1 MLTIDGS
8 YGEGGGQVMRTSLA
22 LAAIA
27 GRPVRIE
34 SIRAGR
40 HKPGLRPQHLT
51 GVRAVARVCG
61 ARLEGAKLNSQAVTF
76 VPGSAP
82 RAGTYTF
89 DVAQAA
95 KGGSAG
101 SVSLILQTVL
111 LPLAMAQGTSQ
122 LTLRGGTHVAWS
134 PPYDYLKRVYL
145 PVLERMGIRAKV
157 NIQKWGWYPQGGG
170 VVEATIEGGAGYR
183 LQVKGSNS
191 QVGGGAQHATRSTQ
205 HAAVENRAV
214 ATTTVTGLDLRQR
227 GDLLRARGVSA
238 SSNLPKHI
246 RVRQERAALQ
256 VLRASGVNA
265 RIQVVY
271 APSKGQGTVVFL
283 WAESENA
290 VAGFTSLGELGKPAE
305 QVAKEAAQDLLAYLQ
320 GDAAVDRYLADQLV
334 LPLALAGGPSQFTTE
349 MVTQHL
355 LASAWVVNQ
364 FLPGR
369 VRVEGKVGEPGGC
382 WIE

>member
-8 YGEGGGQVMRTSLA
+8 YGEGGGQVLRTSLA

-27 GRPVRIE
+27 GCPVRIE
-34 SIRAGR
+34 KIRAGR
-40 HKPGLRPQHLT
+40 RKPGLRPQHLT

-61 ARLEGAKLNSQAVTF
+61 ARLEGAKLNSRAVTF

-111 LPLAMAQGTSQ
+111 LPLAMAQGTSH

-145 PVLERMGIRAKV
+145 PVLERVGIRAKV
-157 NIQKWGWYPQGGG
+157 NVQKWGWYPKGGG
-170 VVEATIEGGAGYR
+170 VVEATVNGGAGCR
-183 LQVKGSNS
+183 LTVEGSNS
-191 QVGGGAQHATRSTQ
+191 QVGGSAQHATEEASAL
-205 HAAVENRAV
+205 AAD
-214 ATTTVTGLDLRQR
+214 TLTGLDLHHR
-227 GDLLRARGVSA
+227 GELLRVRGVSA

-256 VLRASGVNA
+256 VLRARGVNA
-265 RIQVVY
+265 RIQVVD

-290 VAGFTSLGELGKPAE
+290 VAGFTSLGEMGKPAE
-305 QVAKEAAQDLLAYLQ
+305 QVAEEATQDLLAYLQ

-334 LPLALAGGPSQFTTE
+334 LPLALADGPSHFTTE
-349 MVTQHL
+349 VVTQHL
-355 LASAWVVNQ
+355 QTSAWLVNR

-369 VRVEGKVGEPGGC
+369 VRVEGKVGAAGGC

>member
-8 YGEGGGQVMRTSLA
+8 YGEGGGQVLRTSLA
-22 LAAIA
+22 LAALT
-27 GRPVRIE
+27 GQPVRIE
-34 SIRAGR
+34 KIRAAR
-40 HKPGLRPQHLT
+40 RKPGLRPQHLT
-51 GVRAVARVCG
+51 CARAAAKVCR
-61 ARLEGAKLNSQAVTF
+61 ARLEGAKLNSQTVTF
-76 VPGSAP
+76 QPESAP
-82 RAGTYTF
+82 QTGRYTF

-111 LPLAMAQGTSQ
+111 LPLALAEGTSQ

-145 PVLERMGIRAKV
+145 PTLARAGIRARV

-170 VVEATIEGGAGYR
+170 VVKASVEGA
-183 LQVKGSNS
+183 
-191 QVGGGAQHATRSTQ
+191 VGQKTSDDRPPPQAKPSADHAIRTTQ
-205 HAAVENRAV
+205 QEPVAKRASGPWIPS
-214 ATTTVTGLDLRQR
+214 GLDLRQR
-227 GDLLRARGVSA
+227 GDLLRVRGVSA

-265 RIQVVY
+265 RIEVID
-271 APSKGQGTVVFL
+271 AASKGKGTVVFL
-283 WAESENA
+283 WAESENVA
-290 VAGFTSLGELGKPAE
+290 AGFTSLGKLGKPAE
-305 QVAKEAAQDLLAYLQ
+305 QVAEEAAQDLLAYLR
-320 GDAAVDRYLADQLV
+320 GDAALDRYLVDQLV
-334 LPLALAGGPSQFTTE
+334 LPLALAKGTSQFTTE

-355 LASAWVVNQ
+355 LTNAWVVNQ

-369 VRVEGKVGEPGGC
+369 VRVEGELGEPGSC
-382 WIE
+382 SIE